1 MGQKWAKNRVF
12 RIHWKIWSLIFTE
25 VVLYENLY
33 YSLCSCIN
41 PIFGKMLVPEIWA
54 KMFSANQIAEFF
66 NQTYLK
72 TNQWNSLMFCM
83 LVQIQKTKIWSK
95 SFWLG
100 MVENGCGQ
108 SGHGTLKLTVS
119 QEWIDG
125 MNWFLHAGVNS
136 GNLKVSFND
145 SRVGVFKN
153 VCCHLVHEALESAVL

>member
-1 MGQKWAKNRVF
+1 
-12 RIHWKIWSLIFTE
+12 
-25 VVLYENLY
+25 
-33 YSLCSCIN
+33 
-41 PIFGKMLVPEIWA
+41 
-54 KMFSANQIAEFF
+54 
-66 NQTYLK
+66 
-72 TNQWNSLMFCM
+72 
-83 LVQIQKTKIWSK
+83 
-95 SFWLG
+95 

-153 VCCHLVHEALESAVL
+153 VCCHLVHEALESAVF

>member
-1 MGQKWAKNRVF
+1 MVLETHMKLGWQSWISWKEHFAPKIGKMGQKWAKNRVF

-54 KMFSANQIAEFF
+54 KMFSANQIAEFL

-95 SFWLG
+95 SFDWAWSK
-100 MVENGCGQ
+100 M
-108 SGHGTLKLTVS
+108 
-119 QEWIDG
+119 
-125 MNWFLHAGVNS
+125 GVAS
-136 GNLKVSFND
+136 
-145 SRVGVFKN
+145 
-153 VCCHLVHEALESAVL
+153 LVMGL